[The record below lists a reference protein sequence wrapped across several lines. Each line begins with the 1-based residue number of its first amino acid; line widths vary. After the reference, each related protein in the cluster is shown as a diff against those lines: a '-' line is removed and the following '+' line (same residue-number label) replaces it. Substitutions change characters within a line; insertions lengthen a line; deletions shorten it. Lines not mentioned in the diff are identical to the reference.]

1 MLTIKHIPMLLK
13 FKSCYVLLIRNR
25 DVASFL
31 KEGECWGSDS
41 SKMKILQPP
50 PPHKKNPQKS
60 QKGQRFANHE
70 ILIHGSAGMRV

>member
-31 KEGECWGSDS
+31 KEGECLGFRL
-41 SKMKILQPP
+41 IENENLATPP
-50 PPHKKNPQKS
+50 PPTHTKKPQKITKRTKVCKS
-60 QKGQRFANHE
+60 
-70 ILIHGSAGMRV
+70 